1 MEEENRQKNRGF
13 GRRRFLAGLLAGM
26 LIMVPAALAMGHNG
40 RLAGYQEAVSGGKGY
55 AKIPLVEEY
64 IRTYYLESED
74 IEEGQLETGA
84 AKGMMKALNDPYS
97 EYYTEEE
104 YNSLLEQTSGVY
116 GGIGAYISL
125 DKDTGIPMISG
136 VFDDSPAARAGLV
149 AGDLIYEVDGT
160 DSTQMTTSEVV
171 ALVKGPEGTTVI
183 MKVLREGKTDLL
195 EVEVD
200 REIINAPTVNAEMLD
215 ERIGYLQ
222 ITQFDTV
229 TPDQFSEAL
238 EDLKSQGMKGLILDL
253 RDNPGGRLQTVVD
266 IADDLLG
273 EGLITYTMTK
283 SGYREE
289 FTSDEASILDIPLV
303 VLINGNSASASE
315 ILAGA
320 IRDHGAGTLIGE
332 KTFGKGIVQ
341 TTYSLWDGS
350 AVKLTMAR
358 YYTPNG
364 DFIHGV
370 GIEPDIK
377 VSLPKDADLAQ
388 IALTD
393 QDEQF
398 KEAVATLKELLA
410 N

>member
-13 GRRRFLAGLLAGM
+13 GRWWFLAGLLAGM

-160 DSTQMTTSEVV
+160 DSTRMTTSEVV

-238 EDLKSQGMKGLILDL
+238 EDLKSRGMQGMVLDL
-253 RDNPGGRLQTVVD
+253 RGNPGGVVG
-266 IADDLLG
+266 AVNSVAGFLLP
-273 EGLITYTMTK
+273 EGLVFYSVDRDGNRTEYTCP
-283 SGYREE
+283 GAD
-289 FTSDEASILDIPLV
+289 FDLPLA
-303 VLINGNSASASE
+303 VLIDKGSASASE
-315 ILAGA
+315 ILSGA
-320 IRDHGAGTLIGE
+320 IQDAGIGTLVG
-332 KTFGKGIVQ
+332 TRSYGKGVVQ
-341 TTYSLWDGS
+341 SLYQLEDGTGMKITV
-350 AVKLTMAR
+350 AKYFTR
-358 YYTPNG
+358 GGQDINK
-364 DFIHGV
+364 V
-370 GIEPDIK
+370 GITPDVEAELDTEAYTEYGID
-377 VSLPKDADLAQ
+377 SQLDAAIGVVEEKLGR
-388 IALTD
+388 
-393 QDEQF
+393 
-398 KEAVATLKELLA
+398 
-410 N
+410 